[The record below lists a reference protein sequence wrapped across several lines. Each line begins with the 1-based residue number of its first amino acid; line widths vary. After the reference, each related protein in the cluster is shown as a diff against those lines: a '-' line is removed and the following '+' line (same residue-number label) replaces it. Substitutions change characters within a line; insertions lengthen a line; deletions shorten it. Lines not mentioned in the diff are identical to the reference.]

1 MSAPARP
8 PARGR
13 SQRQEGRPVSAPVQ
27 RLRSGGGDVRL
38 PPRLVLVLANLAL
51 AAGLLA
57 YWLGA
62 PAWPEP
68 APLPP
73 DAAALVPQSPTQPAP
88 DAAVVQAIT
97 ERPLFSPTRSAAA
110 GNGGAPSFQ
119 DFRLVGLLGSGQATV
134 ALLAHGDR
142 IRRVRAGEQIDGWVL
157 QGGDGRTARF
167 SRGELPGQDLF
178 MEHAAQ
184 KPAEPVAAA
193 TITSQTPPAPS
204 AGTAAKASDAPPAA
218 DDNTVAARRARREA
232 RRQAAAN

>member
-73 DAAALVPQSPTQPAP
+73 DAAALAPQSPTQPAP

-157 QGGDGRTARF
+157 QGSDGRTARF

-178 MEHAAQ
+178 MEHAVQ

-193 TITSQTPPAPS
+193 TTTPQTPPPS
-204 AGTAAKASDAPPAA
+204 PGAAAKASDAPPVA
-218 DDNTVAARRARREA
+218 DDDTAAARRARRQA